1 MMFGDVNSPREL
13 EDDEITIESS
23 RVRLTYGSKASI
35 RVPIASLVQRVTW
48 ERELIFFLPLFVFLW
63 FRNLDS
69 LLRPFRTIQ
78 MHFSSERRDSPAH
91 GVIDY
96 NS

>member
-48 ERELIFFLPLFVFLW
+48 ERELVFFLPLCIPLVSKFGFAVAAISDHTDALFQ
-63 FRNLDS
+63 RAK
-69 LLRPFRTIQ
+69 R
-78 MHFSSERRDSPAH
+78 
-91 GVIDY
+91 
-96 NS
+96 